1 MSALFQTLE
10 CAPTR
15 KPHDQ
20 IHHMGRIAIRDE
32 MVICATINGVFVS
45 VGWGDGSV
53 DAAIAKYDRDY
64 SRLPNAR
71 KRFSVVSY
79 APAVILF
86 LVAFEI
92 VAKGLMA

>member
-10 CAPTR
+10 CAPTT

-20 IHHMGRIAIRDE
+20 IHHMGRIASRDE

-53 DAAIAKYDRDY
+53 DAAIEKYDRDY
-64 SRLPNAR
+64 SRLPNA
-71 KRFSVVSY
+71 KRRFNIVANASV
-79 APAVILF
+79 IGF
-86 LVAFEI
+86 IIAFGI
-92 VAKGLMA
+92 VAKGLIA